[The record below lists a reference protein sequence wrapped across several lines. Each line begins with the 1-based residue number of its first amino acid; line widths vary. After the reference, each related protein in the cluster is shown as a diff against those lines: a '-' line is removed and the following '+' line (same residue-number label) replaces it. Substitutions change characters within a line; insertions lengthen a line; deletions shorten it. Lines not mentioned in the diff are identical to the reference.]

1 MSQIPPI
8 LNLQESDVIKMLA
21 CDVHIGSDNLNESM
35 KRYVYKRAETGA
47 HIIDL
52 RKTWEKLQLAAR
64 VIVAI
69 ENPKDI
75 CSVALSSVASGPPI
89 AQRAVLKLAKYIGC
103 RTIVGRIT
111 PGTFTNYQQQNYFEP
126 RLLITSDPRKDY
138 QPIVEASYV
147 NMPVIS
153 FANTN
158 SSLRGVDIAI
168 PCNTEGKHSVALM
181 YYLLARE
188 VLRLLDRAPRDK
200 DWDIMV
206 DMFVYRDA
214 EQEHE
219 KQMAEEA
226 ASQRYTGYEGST
238 ALEAPAGD
246 EWGDDHVE
254 GEPAEADFG
263 EPEAQGDWAGGA
275 EWGQDAGPTNT
286 SWGEGD
292 W

>member
-8 LNLQESDVIKMLA
+8 LNLQESDVLKMLA
-21 CDVHIGSDNLNESM
+21 CDVHIGSDNLNEAM
-35 KRYVYKRAETGA
+35 KRYVFKRTETGV

-64 VIVAI
+64 VIAAI

-75 CSVALSSVASGPPI
+75 CAVALSSVASGPPI

-153 FANTN
+153 FVNTN

-188 VLRLLDRAPRDK
+188 VLRLMDRIPRDK

-206 DMFVYRDA
+206 DMFLYRDA

-219 KQMAEEA
+219 KQLAEEN
-226 ASQRYTGYEGST
+226 ASQRYTGGYEP
-238 ALEAPAGD
+238 APFEGAPTEDWGD
-246 EWGDDHVE
+246 EGAVE
-254 GEPAEADFG
+254 GATAEPDY
-263 EPEAQGDWAGGA
+263 EPESTTDWGR
-275 EWGQDAGPTNT
+275 WR
-286 SWGEGD
+286 
-292 W
+292 